1 MLLYER
7 PVYNEKLQQ
16 DIDLEGRGAERP
28 VFKGGGATSSE
39 TRLYSAFT
47 DRYQEWLLRCRSRA
61 ARKRPV
67 TVWAEYL
74 PLRHES
80 FEFPPNDWRP
90 LNLLATDSASGQAE

>member
-1 MLLYER
+1 MKS
-7 PVYNEKLQQ
+7 YNKIL
-16 DIDLEGRGAERP
+16 IWKVEGPSALCSR
-28 VFKGGGATSSE
+28 GGATSSE

>member
-1 MLLYER
+1 MKSYNKILIWKVER
-7 PVYNEKLQQ
+7 
-16 DIDLEGRGAERP
+16 AERP
-28 VFKGGGATSSE
+28 VFKGWGPTSSE

-61 ARKRPV
+61 ARKWPV

-80 FEFPPNDWRP
+80 FEFPP
-90 LNLLATDSASGQAE
+90 Q